1 MPDALGWLAL
11 AVGAIVASTVG
22 GVAGFGTG
30 VIMIPLIAWTLG
42 VKATVPVL
50 TVAMFLGNSAR
61 VWFSRHE
68 VHGRVAAAFLVG
80 AIPTGLVGAM
90 LYSRIEGEW
99 ISRILG
105 VFLLS
110 AVPLRR
116 WLAAH
121 DVRVRLRHFP
131 LVGAVFGFLSSL
143 VGATGPVM
151 SPFFL
156 GYGLRRGAFVA
167 TDALCTV
174 GMYVTRAFVFHRYDL
189 MTRPVVAVG
198 LGIGVIMIGGAWTG
212 RRLLDRMSEGAFLR
226 LIEILIVLFG
236 LQFLLWP
243 AR

>member
-1 MPDALGWLAL
+1 MPDLGGWLLL
-11 AVGAIVASTVG
+11 AVGAIVASTIG

-50 TVAMFLGNSAR
+50 TVAMLLGNSAR
-61 VWFSRHE
+61 VWFSRRE
-68 VHGRVAAAFLVG
+68 IERRVVGAFLVG
-80 AIPTGLVGAM
+80 AIPTGMLGAM

-99 ISRILG
+99 IGRILG

-116 WLAAH
+116 WLAARH
-121 DVRVRLRHFP
+121 VRVRLRHFP
-131 LVGAVFGFLSSL
+131 LVGGAFGFLSSL

-156 GYGLRRGAFVA
+156 GYGLRRGAYIA

-174 GMYVTRAFVFHRYDL
+174 GTYVTRGVVFQRYDL
-189 MTRPVVAVG
+189 MTAPVVAVG
-198 LGIGVIMIGGAWTG
+198 LYLGVVMIGGAWVG
-212 RRLLDRMSEGAFLR
+212 RRLLDRMSERAFL
-226 LIEILIVLFG
+226 LVVEILIVAAG

-243 AR
+243 VR

>member
-1 MPDALGWLAL
+1 MPDPLGWAAL
-11 AVGAIVASTVG
+11 AVGAIIASTIG

-50 TVAMFLGNSAR
+50 TVAMLMGNGAR
-61 VWFSRHE
+61 VWFSRRE
-68 VHGRVAAAFLVG
+68 VEGRVVVAFLVG
-80 AIPTGLVGAM
+80 AIPTGIAGAM

-116 WLAAH
+116 WLSAH
-121 DVRVRLRHFP
+121 DIRVRLRHFP
-131 LVGAVFGFLSSL
+131 MIGGVFGFISALT
-143 VGATGPVM
+143 GATGPMM

-156 GYGLRRGAFVA
+156 GYGLRRGGYIA

-174 GMYVTRAFVFHRYDL
+174 GTYVTRGIVFQRYDL
-189 MTRPVVAVG
+189 LTGPIVGVG
-198 LGIGVIMIGGAWTG
+198 LFIGVVMISGAWAG
-212 RRLLDRMSEGAFLR
+212 RRLLDRMSEKTFLR
-226 LIEILIVLFG
+226 IVEALIVLFG
-236 LQFLLWP
+236 FQFLLFP
-243 AR
+243 SR

>member
-1 MPDALGWLAL
+1 MPDPLGWAAL
-11 AVGAIVASTVG
+11 AVGAIIASTIG

-50 TVAMFLGNSAR
+50 TVAMLMGNGAR
-61 VWFSRHE
+61 VWFSRRE
-68 VHGRVAAAFLVG
+68 VEGRVVVAFLVG
-80 AIPTGLVGAM
+80 AIPTGIAGAM

-116 WLAAH
+116 WLSAH
-121 DVRVRLRHFP
+121 DIRVRLRHFP
-131 LVGAVFGFLSSL
+131 MIGGVFGFISALT
-143 VGATGPVM
+143 GATGPVM

-156 GYGLRRGAFVA
+156 GYGLRRGAYIA

-174 GMYVTRAFVFHRYDL
+174 GTYVTRGIVFQRYDL
-189 MTRPVVAVG
+189 LPGPIVGVG
-198 LGIGVIMIGGAWTG
+198 LFIGVVMISGAWAG
-212 RRLLDRMSEGAFLR
+212 RRLLDRMSEKTFLR
-226 LIEILIVLFG
+226 IVEALIVLFG
-236 LQFLLWP
+236 FQFLLFP
-243 AR
+243 SR